1 MEQKLEVRLADGRGY
16 PILFGSGT
24 LGEPG
29 LLAPHTGRQVL
40 VVTNARV
47 AQLYLDAARRSLAA
61 RQVDVV
67 EIGDGERFKTLATY
81 ANIVDAL
88 VAKRHSRATTV
99 VALGGGVVGDLA
111 GFAAATYQRG
121 VDLVQIPT
129 TLLAQ
134 VDSSVGGKTGVNHPA
149 GKNLIGAFHQPRA
162 VIADVATLRTLPK
175 REYVAGLAE
184 VVKCGV
190 IADPAF
196 FAWLEAHMDEL
207 TERDGAALRHA
218 VRRCCA
224 IKAEVVASDEREQG
238 RRAILNFG
246 HTFGHAIE
254 TLTNYER
261 YLHGE
266 AVAIGMAM
274 AMALSA
280 RIGLATDDDGERVRA
295 LLTRA
300 GLPPTASAISP
311 AAMLEAMAMDKKA
324 RDGRIRLVVCER
336 IGRVSMTTEAPRQA
350 IAAAMSPYIASSA

>member
-1 MEQKLEVRLADGRGY
+1 MERKLEVRLADGRGY
-16 PILFGSGT
+16 PILFGSGM
-24 LGEPG
+24 LGEPD
-29 LLAPHTGRQVL
+29 LLAPHTGGQVL

-47 AQLYLDAARRSLAA
+47 AQLYLDATRRSLAA
-61 RQVDVV
+61 RQVDVF

-81 ANIVDAL
+81 ASIVDAL

-162 VIADVATLRTLPK
+162 VIADVDTLRTLPK
-175 REYVAGLAE
+175 REFVAGLAE

-190 IADPAF
+190 IADAAF

-207 TERDGAALRHA
+207 TERDGAALRCA

-274 AMALSA
+274 AMDLSA

-295 LLTRA
+295 LLART
-300 GLPPTASAISP
+300 GLPPTAAAISP

-336 IGRVSMTTEAPRQA
+336 IGRVSITTEAPRQA
-350 IAAAMSPYIASSA
+350 IAAAMSSHIA